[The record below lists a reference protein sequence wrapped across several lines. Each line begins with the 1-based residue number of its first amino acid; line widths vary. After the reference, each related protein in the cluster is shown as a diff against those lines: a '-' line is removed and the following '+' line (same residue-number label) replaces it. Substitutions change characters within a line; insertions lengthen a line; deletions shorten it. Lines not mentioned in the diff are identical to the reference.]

1 MVPETG
7 KQLTILDYLL
17 WVNHQ
22 AKGFIEINLGQFLA
36 ALFLGNEETD
46 TDSLGNLAQLITVT
60 GTGVMV

>member
-46 TDSLGNLAQLITVT
+46 TDSLGNLAQLITVI